1 MSGIEP
7 AGEHLRKAIRWISA
21 ERQEDHAK
29 GMIKLIEEACIR
41 FNLSP
46 ADEDFLGSFFK
57 EKGDQ
62 GRCT

>member
-21 ERQEDHAK
+21 EREEDPGK
-29 GMIKLIEEACIR
+29 GIIKLIEEACIR

-46 ADEDFLGSFFK
+46 KDEDFLNSFLK
-57 EKGDQ
+57 EKGLQ
-62 GRCT
+62 E